1 MITPNIIY
9 YARLSLERNGSKT
22 PKYVI
27 TATAGNYAPME
38 KLICMGGFNEILSY
52 LRKQSN
58 VL

>member
-27 TATAGNYAPME
+27 TATARRQLCAYG
-38 KLICMGGFNEILSY
+38 KTKRS
-52 LRKQSN
+52 
-58 VL
+58 